1 MPIEFS
7 SQWWV
12 EAYFDYGVDIANRR
26 VFLDSDIESDSIG
39 AAVRGL
45 YLMQTQGDE
54 KIDLFISSYGGSVYE
69 TLALYDIINTIPIPI
84 HTFAYGKCMSAAPLL
99 LACGE
104 PGHRW
109 VAPHVQFMHHDM
121 SSEELG
127 TRSFLHS
134 AMKSIDALYKDWITL
149 LAKHSEQTYKWWD
162 SKSRLPGDFY
172 YSADEAI
179 EWGLADQMWVER

>member
-1 MPIEFS
+1 MIEFDKE
-7 SQWWV
+7 WV
-12 EAYFDYGVDIANRR
+12 EAYFDHGIDIANRR

-69 TLALYDIINTIPIPI
+69 TLALYDIIRTIPIPI

-109 VAPHVQFMHHDM
+109 VAPHVSLMHHDM
-121 SSEELG
+121 SSDEEG

-134 AMKSIDALYKDWITL
+134 SIKEIESLYKEWITL
-149 LAKHSEQTYKWWD
+149 LAQHSTKTYKWWD
-162 SKSRLPGDFY
+162 AKSRLPGDFY
-172 YSADEAI
+172 YSAEDAI
-179 EWGLADQMWVER
+179 DWGLADQMWVER